1 MRRARQ
7 GRGRGP
13 GAPHTAGGGGGDQV
27 RRARRA
33 PPRLTPAVSGPADT
47 SLVRPCRGLPSTASP
62 AKRVRCAPSACCF
75 IRVLVRETA
84 ESHAAVRN
92 PTRRSASPVRASC
105 RRRDAGP
112 GPGRV
117 RGAPPPQV
125 APADLVPVRTAPGP
139 GRCGHWQF
147 VPFIATP
154 CSWHGGHRRSHRPA
168 PAGQLGSR
176 RLRVKRP
183 RASCLRVTVRLRFSG
198 TNARFGFS
206 KAAGPFLWGPPCVL
220 GRLLG
225 VLRRPRGA
233 KSHVPQPALCFA
245 HRFSENTSR
254 SN

>member
-13 GAPHTAGGGGGDQV
+13 GAL
-27 RRARRA
+27 
-33 PPRLTPAVSGPADT
+33 RLTPAVSGPADT

-154 CSWHGGHRRSHRPA
+154 CSWHGGHRRSHCPA